1 MIIFAL
7 VKAKERGFCPECVLF
22 DSWYSSLD
30 NLIRKL
36 DWLWLTRLTPTVDPD
51 GDGNRCL
58 SEVNIEEKG
67 SLVHLKAYG
76 WIKVFK
82 LVSKERG
89 IEGNKQ
95 P

>member
-36 DWLWLTRLTPTVDPD
+36 DWLWLTRLTPDPD

-58 SEVNIEEKG
+58 SEVNIED
-67 SLVHLKAYG
+67 L
-76 WIKVFK
+76 
-82 LVSKERG
+82 
-89 IEGNKQ
+89 
-95 P
+95 